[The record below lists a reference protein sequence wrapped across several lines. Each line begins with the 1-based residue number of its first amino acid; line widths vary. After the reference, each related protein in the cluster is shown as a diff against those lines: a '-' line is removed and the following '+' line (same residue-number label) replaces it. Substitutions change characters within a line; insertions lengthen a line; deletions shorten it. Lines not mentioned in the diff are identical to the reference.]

1 MKEATWA
8 GAKAAVVATV
18 ISGGVIMAGVHFL
31 PRFGKALGTSARTA
45 LIVRGRQGQSM
56 CFGFW
61 RPNAGGRRSVVV
73 EWACVQERGSGKATQ
88 MPSAQQHL

>member
-8 GAKAAVVATV
+8 GAKAAAIATV

-45 LIVRGRQGQSM
+45 LIVRGRKGPSM
-56 CFGFW
+56 LWMLRTECL
-61 RPNAGGRRSVVV
+61 
-73 EWACVQERGSGKATQ
+73 GKA
-88 MPSAQQHL
+88 LGRGLCGGDER